1 MVWMLQIFILQIENK
16 LAFGIDHFSWI
27 SFNEVIVQ
35 TKHMRHVEHHP
46 WLPVYTFH
54 TSAILPAVLLSF

>member
-35 TKHMRHVEHHP
+35 TKHTRHVEHHP
-46 WLPVYTFH
+46 
-54 TSAILPAVLLSF
+54 